1 MSSVI
6 ETSPASSKLVWA
18 GRILSGVTIAFLL
31 FDGVIHL
38 TKVAPVV
45 QAFAQLGFPIGLAV
59 ALGLLEIVCVALY
72 GYPRTAILGGI
83 CLTGYLGGAV
93 AMQLRVGNPLFGET
107 LFPVYVGLLVW
118 GGLYPREP
126 RLHALL
132 PLSRAWGRAPSRKML
147 WAARLTS
154 ALPVVIVL
162 FGSVVKLIKVE
173 GVEEGFRQAGFPEQ
187 LIVTIGIIE
196 LVCTLTYMIPPTRV
210 LGAILMTGLLG
221 GAVATN
227 LRIGNPGWILPVLVG
242 ALVWGGLLLRDPSL
256 RALVA
261 GRPKSSTP
269 LD

>member
-6 ETSPASSKLVWA
+6 ETSPASSKLAWA

-45 QAFAQLGFPIGLAV
+45 QAFAQLGFPMRLAV

-93 AMQLRVGNPLFGET
+93 AMQLQVGNPLFGET

-118 GGLYPREP
+118 GGLYLREP
-126 RLHALL
+126 RLRALL

-162 FGSVVKLIKVE
+162 FGSVVKLIKLE
-173 GVEEGFRQAGFPEQ
+173 GVVEGFRQAGFPEQ

-210 LGAILMTGLLG
+210 LGAILMSGLLG

-227 LRIGNPGWILPVLVG
+227 LRVGNPGWILPALVG

-261 GRPKSSTP
+261 GRPKSLTP